1 MMTQAVRVDSESGVS
16 QAPSP
21 GHGFFFRKG
30 GGGVVTAHRTWA
42 LYWRCCDCSPMLLLL
57 LLLCCVLCSSDFI
70 VKSFCAIC
78 AYCDAEI
85 HDQSLV
91 SYPPTLLSICWV

>member
-1 MMTQAVRVDSESGVS
+1 MCVCVCVW
-16 QAPSP
+16 
-21 GHGFFFRKG
+21 
-30 GGGVVTAHRTWA
+30 GGGVTVHLTRA
-42 LYWRCCDCSPMLLLL
+42 LYWRCCDCSLMLLLLLLL